1 MMAEEVAPRSGP
13 IEGTSRVLR
22 ELLRTPR
29 FRKTVN
35 ILLSEL
41 DPENAGLLVR
51 TIIWEDPEFFL
62 SLLRA
67 TPDIANAG
75 IFGLLELS
83 RQLSNFPPGLLANF
97 FAGVLSDLDGER
109 LGEALGRTWL
119 LMADLG
125 ESGGGEIGTAGTGFA
140 RAFEKGLYAVL
151 AEAGGEEGSAGL
163 VERIIPAVGSAAAKL
178 GKEAARE
185 GSETSATVQK
195 IAEGIHRVAA
205 ENPDFIREVV
215 APLVEAGRQALAGTL
230 AGEGS

>member
-1 MMAEEVAPRSGP
+1 MIEVTVPRSGP

-62 SLLRA
+62 SLFGA
-67 TPDIANAG
+67 VPDITNVAINA
-75 IFGLLELS
+75 LLELP
-83 RQLSNFPPGLLANF
+83 RQLSTFPPGLLVGFLEETVGA
-97 FAGVLSDLDGER
+97 LDAEH
-109 LGEALGRTWL
+109 LGEAVGRMWL
-119 LMADLG
+119 LFAGLG
-125 ESGGGEIGTAGTGFA
+125 ESGGGEALAGAGSGFA
-140 RAFEKGLYAVL
+140 RGFKKGLAGVL
-151 AEAGGEEGSAGL
+151 SEAGGENGAAGL
-163 VERIIPAVGSAAAKL
+163 VERMLPAIGSTAAQL

-185 GSETSATVQK
+185 GSETSAAVKK
-195 IAEGIHRVAA
+195 IAGGIKKMAMD
-205 ENPDFIREVV
+205 NPDFFIAVV
-215 APLVEAGRQALAGTL
+215 APLVEAGRQALAGAQ